1 MTIST
6 FLVPLSIFVHI
17 AAVILFIG
25 NASLGPS
32 RRKQARQT
40 GNAPS
45 IYGPAAQL
53 ETLSHA
59 AHVLFGII
67 IALMIFRPSQPLPW

>member
-1 MTIST
+1 MTISAL
-6 FLVPLSIFVHI
+6 LVPLLTFIHAV
-17 AAVILFIG
+17 AVILFVG

-32 RRKQARQT
+32 RSKQARQT